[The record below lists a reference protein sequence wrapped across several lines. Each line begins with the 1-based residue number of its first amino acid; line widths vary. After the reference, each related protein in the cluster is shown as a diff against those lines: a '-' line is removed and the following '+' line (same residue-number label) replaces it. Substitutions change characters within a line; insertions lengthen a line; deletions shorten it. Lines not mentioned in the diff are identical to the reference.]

1 MTKYKKGKI
10 IKGVVSG
17 IESYGAFVTFDDFY
31 TGLIHISEISHGYV
45 KSITEYINIG
55 DTIYTQIIDID
66 EETNHLKLSIKNIN
80 YKPKYRKRK
89 KRINETPQGFKTLA
103 YKLPKWIESNIE
115 AIKKNKIY
123 WKILTKINSDG
134 IVITVWVITG
144 D

>member
-123 WKILTKINSDG
+123 
-134 IVITVWVITG
+134 
-144 D
+144 